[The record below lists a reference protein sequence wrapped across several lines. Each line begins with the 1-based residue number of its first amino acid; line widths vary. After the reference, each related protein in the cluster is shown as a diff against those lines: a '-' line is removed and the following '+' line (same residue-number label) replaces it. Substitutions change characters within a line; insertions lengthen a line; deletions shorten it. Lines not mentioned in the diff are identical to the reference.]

1 MPAVKNLNSNYTIT
15 NKATPL
21 ANVVVA
27 THTMF
32 VDGNLVVGG
41 NTTQVTKTD
50 LSISDNIITLNKGE
64 AGSGVSLI
72 TAGLEID
79 RGSSPNVALL
89 WNESFDKWTITT
101 DGTTY
106 GNIAISSGTGA
117 VAIID
122 DPSPTLGGNL
132 NVLARTIYSSNVN
145 VIKFENNLAVS
156 TTSVNPA
163 AISNYNIITAK
174 TPEQGGS
181 GLYTTNTT
189 NSTRE
194 IASTR
199 KAIVYSLVL

>member
-122 DPSPTLGGNL
+122 DPNPTLGGNL
-132 NVLARTIYSSNVN
+132 NVLARTIYSSNVD